1 MPRHSAQPHLCS
13 RQYDEAPM
21 AQKIT
26 LALAGNPNSGKT
38 TLFNTLTGSRQQV
51 GNYPGITVDKRE
63 GIIRHGEQSLHIVDL
78 PGTYSLT
85 TYSQEELVARN
96 FLVEDKPQA
105 VIDVLDASNLERN
118 LYLTVQ
124 FMELGIPVLV
134 VLNMMDEVAKRGIT
148 INTDKLSELLGNP
161 VVETIARTGKGK
173 EHLLDEAVKLAFQ
186 RQKLSWQPL
195 NISYGPDL
203 DPVLEKMTAEIKAQ
217 RFLTHR
223 YPARWIALKYLEEDE
238 EIRRLGRHED
248 EAVASELE
256 AMFEAVNTH
265 CQKTLD
271 THPEALIADYR
282 YGFIAS
288 LLKQGVV
295 ERKGALNRISFSD
308 KVDKILTQR
317 VLGPGIMLVV
327 LYLMFYL
334 TFGLGEAPL
343 GWVESFFSWLGDT
356 VQGIIP
362 PGLLQ
367 SLVVSGLIDGV
378 GGVLSFVPLILIMF
392 FFLSFLE
399 DSGYMARMAYMLD
412 RVMRIFGLHGCSV
425 MPFII
430 SGGIPGG
437 CAVPGLMAA
446 RTLRSPKEK
455 LATVLT
461 APFLSCG
468 AKVPVFL
475 LISGAFFPQHAAQ
488 VLFWTTLAGWAV
500 ALLVARILRS
510 TLIKGEPTP
519 FVMELPPYRM
529 PTFRGLLIHTW
540 ERGWQYIKKA
550 GTVILAISILI
561 WAAMTF
567 PGLPD
572 EKAKQYAN
580 QVQNLEQKLETADG
594 TERSAIM
601 HKIKDVR
608 TRKNAEQLQATIAG
622 RIGTWLEP
630 VSTWAG
636 FDWKTNIAL
645 VGGVA
650 AKEVIVSSLGTA
662 YSLGEQAENAQSSSL
677 SDRLAKDPSWNKVKG
692 VSLMVFVLLYA
703 PCFVTLVTMARETS
717 KKWALFSLIFN
728 TGLAFVFAVAVYQVG
743 MALWG

>member
-1 MPRHSAQPHLCS
+1 
-13 RQYDEAPM
+13 M
-21 AQKIT
+21 AQKFT

-51 GNYPGITVDKRE
+51 GNYPGITVEKRE
-63 GIIRHGEQSLHIVDL
+63 GVIQHHDNSLHIVDL

-96 FLVEDKPQA
+96 FLVQDKPQA
-105 VIDVLDASNLERN
+105 VIDVLDATNLERN
-118 LYLTVQ
+118 MYLTVQ

-134 VLNMMDEVAKRGIT
+134 VLNMMDEVAKRGMT
-148 INTDKLSELLGNP
+148 IKTDKLSTLLGNP
-161 VVETIARTGKGK
+161 VVETVARTGKGK
-173 EHLLDEAVKLAFQ
+173 EHLLDEAVHLAAA
-186 RQKLSWQPL
+186 RQDHTWQPL
-195 NISYGPDL
+195 SISYGPDL
-203 DPVLEKMTAEIKAQ
+203 DPVLEDMAGLIESKG
-217 RFLTHR
+217 FLTHT

-238 EIRRLGRHED
+238 EIRRLGRE
-248 EAVASELE
+248 ENQAVDSELE
-256 AMFEAVNTH
+256 AMFDQVNRH

-271 THPEALIADYR
+271 THPEAIIADYR
-282 YGFIAS
+282 YGFITS

-295 ERKGALNRISFSD
+295 ERKSGLSRISFSD
-308 KVDKILTQR
+308 KADQILTHR
-317 VLGPGIMLVV
+317 LLGPGIMFAV
-327 LYLMFYL
+327 LYLMFYI
-334 TFGLGEAPL
+334 TFGLGETPL
-343 GWVESFFSWLGDT
+343 GWVQSFFAWLGDT
-356 VQGIIP
+356 VQGLLP
-362 PGLLQ
+362 PGLLR
-367 SLVVSGLIDGV
+367 SLIVSGLIDGV

-392 FFLSFLE
+392 FVLSFLE

-475 LISGAFFPQHAAQ
+475 LISGAFFPQHAAA
-488 VLFWTTLAGWAV
+488 VLFWTTLAGWGV
-500 ALLVARILRS
+500 ALVVARVLRS
-510 TLIKGEPTP
+510 TVIKGEPTP

-529 PTFRGLLIHTW
+529 PTFKGLCIHTW

-567 PGLPD
+567 PGLPE
-572 EKAKQYAN
+572 EKAQEYSQQLQA
-580 QVQNLEQKLETADG
+580 LEQEIEKAD
-594 TERSAIM
+594 TSELPELKERLQ
-601 HKIKDVR
+601 DVR
-608 TRKNAEQLQATIAG
+608 TRKNAEQLQATAAG

-645 VGGVA
+645 VGGIA

-662 YSLGEQAENAQSSSL
+662 YSLGEQEDGGGAASL
-677 SDRLAKDPSWNKVKG
+677 SSRLASDPDWNQVKG

-717 KKWALFSLIFN
+717 KKWALFSLVLN
-728 TGLAFVFAVAVYQVG
+728 TVLAFVLAAGVYQLG
-743 MALWG
+743 MLVWA

>member
-1 MPRHSAQPHLCS
+1 
-13 RQYDEAPM
+13 M
-21 AQKIT
+21 AQKFT

-51 GNYPGITVDKRE
+51 GNYPGITVEKRE
-63 GIIRHGEQSLHIVDL
+63 GIIWHHEQSLHIVDL

-96 FLVEDKPQA
+96 FLVQDKPQA

-134 VLNMMDEVAKRGIT
+134 VLNMMDEVAKRGMT
-148 INTDKLSELLGNP
+148 IKTEKLSTLLGNP
-161 VVETIARTGKGK
+161 VVETVARTGKGK
-173 EHLLDEAVKLAFQ
+173 EHLLDEAVHLAAA
-186 RQKLSWQPL
+186 RQDHTWQPL
-195 NISYGPDL
+195 SISYGPDL
-203 DPVLEKMTAEIKAQ
+203 DPVLEDMAGLIESKG
-217 RFLTHR
+217 FLTHT

-238 EIRRLGRHED
+238 EIRRLGRE
-248 EAVASELE
+248 ENQAVDSELE
-256 AMFEAVNTH
+256 AMFDQVNRH

-271 THPEALIADYR
+271 THPEAIIADYR
-282 YGFIAS
+282 YGFITS

-295 ERKGALNRISFSD
+295 ERKSGLSRISFSD
-308 KVDKILTQR
+308 KADQILTHR
-317 VLGPGIMLVV
+317 LLGPGIMFAV
-327 LYLMFYL
+327 LYLMFYI
-334 TFGLGEAPL
+334 TFGLGETPL
-343 GWVESFFSWLGDT
+343 GWVQSFFAWLGDT
-356 VQGIIP
+356 VQGLLP
-362 PGLLQ
+362 PGLLR
-367 SLVVSGLIDGV
+367 SLIVSGLIDGV

-392 FFLSFLE
+392 FVLSFLE

-475 LISGAFFPQHAAQ
+475 LISGAFFPQHAAA
-488 VLFWTTLAGWAV
+488 VLFWTTLAGWGV
-500 ALLVARILRS
+500 ALVVARVLRS
-510 TLIKGEPTP
+510 TVIKGEPTP

-529 PTFRGLLIHTW
+529 PTFKGLCIHTW

-567 PGLPD
+567 PGLPE
-572 EKAKQYAN
+572 EKAQEYSQQLQA
-580 QVQNLEQKLETADG
+580 LEQEIEKAD
-594 TERSAIM
+594 TSELPELKERLQ
-601 HKIKDVR
+601 DVR
-608 TRKNAEQLQATIAG
+608 TRKNAEQLQATAAG

-645 VGGVA
+645 VGGIA

-662 YSLGEQAENAQSSSL
+662 YSLGEQEDGGGAASL
-677 SDRLAKDPSWNKVKG
+677 SSRLASDPDWNQVKG

-717 KKWALFSLIFN
+717 KKWALFSLVLN
-728 TGLAFVFAVAVYQVG
+728 TVLAFVLAAGVYQLG
-743 MALWG
+743 MLVWA

>member
-1 MPRHSAQPHLCS
+1 
-13 RQYDEAPM
+13 M
-21 AQKIT
+21 AQKFT

-63 GIIRHGEQSLHIVDL
+63 GIIQHRDNRLHIVDL

-134 VLNMMDEVAKRGIT
+134 VLNMMDEVAKRGMT
-148 INTDKLSELLGNP
+148 IKTDKLAELLGNP
-161 VVETIARTGKGK
+161 VVETVARTGQGK
-173 EHLLDEAVKLAFQ
+173 EHLLDETVRLAER
-186 RQKLSWQPL
+186 RQNQPWHPL
-195 NISYGPDL
+195 TISYGSDL
-203 DPVLEKMTAEIKAQ
+203 DPVLEKMTDLIQASH
-217 RFLTHR
+217 FLTHR
-223 YPARWIALKYLEEDE
+223 YPARWVALKYLEEDE
-238 EIRRLGRHED
+238 EIRRLGRQENQD
-248 EAVASELE
+248 VDRELE
-256 AMFEAVNTH
+256 AMFETVNTH
-265 CQKTLD
+265 CRKTLD

-282 YGFIAS
+282 YGFITS

-295 ERKGALNRISFSD
+295 ERKGALNRITFSD
-308 KVDKILTQR
+308 KADKILTHR
-317 VLGPGIMLVV
+317 ILGPGIMLAV
-327 LYLMFYL
+327 LYLMFQV
-334 TFGLGEAPL
+334 TFGLGETPL
-343 GWVESFFSWLGDT
+343 GWVEMFFTWLGDT
-356 VQGIIP
+356 VQELLP
-362 PGLLQ
+362 SGLLQ
-367 SLVVSGLIDGV
+367 SLIVSGLIDGV

-392 FFLSFLE
+392 FVLSFLE

-412 RVMRIFGLHGCSV
+412 RVMRVFGLHGCSV

-475 LISGAFFPQHAAQ
+475 LISGAFFPHRAAQ
-488 VLFWTTLAGWAV
+488 VLFWTTLAGWGV

-510 TLIKGEPTP
+510 TIIKGEPTP
-519 FVMELPPYRM
+519 FVMELPPYRL
-529 PTFRGLLIHTW
+529 PTLKGLFIHTW

-567 PGLPD
+567 PGLSP
-572 EKAKQYAN
+572 EKEQEYSQQIQSLEHQIAQADAARRPE
-580 QVQNLEQKLETADG
+580 LEQRLRDL
-594 TERSAIM
+594 R
-601 HKIKDVR
+601 R
-608 TRKNAEQLQATIAG
+608 TKNADQLQSTVAG
-622 RIGTWLEP
+622 WIGTRLEP
-630 VSTWAG
+630 VSSWAG

-645 VGGVA
+645 VGGIA

-662 YSLGEQAENAQSSSL
+662 YSLGEQVDERGGASL
-677 SDRLAKDPSWNKVKG
+677 SERLARDPNWNRIKG
-692 VSLMVFVLLYA
+692 VSVMVFVLLYA
-703 PCFVTLVTMARETS
+703 PCFVTLVTMAKETS
-717 KKWALFSLIFN
+717 KKWAFFSLVLN
-728 TGLAFVFAVAVYQVG
+728 TALAFGLAVIVYQAGTYIWV
-743 MALWG
+743 

>member
-1 MPRHSAQPHLCS
+1 
-13 RQYDEAPM
+13 M
-21 AQKIT
+21 AQKFT

-51 GNYPGITVDKRE
+51 GNYPGITVEKRE
-63 GIIRHGEQSLHIVDL
+63 GIIWHHEQSLHIVDL

-96 FLVEDKPQA
+96 FLVQDKPQA

-148 INTDKLSELLGNP
+148 IKTDKLSTLLGNP
-161 VVETIARTGKGK
+161 VVETVARTGKGK
-173 EHLLDEAVKLAFQ
+173 EHLLDEAVRLAAA
-186 RQKLSWQPL
+186 RQDCKWQPL
-195 NISYGPDL
+195 SISYGPDL
-203 DPVLEKMTAEIKAQ
+203 DPVLEDMAGLIESKG
-217 RFLTHR
+217 FLTHT

-238 EIRRLGRHED
+238 EIRRLGRE
-248 EAVASELE
+248 ENQAVDSELE
-256 AMFEAVNTH
+256 AMFDQVNRH

-271 THPEALIADYR
+271 THPEAIIADYR
-282 YGFIAS
+282 YGFITS

-295 ERKGALNRISFSD
+295 ERKSGLSRISFSD
-308 KVDKILTQR
+308 KADQILTHR
-317 VLGPGIMLVV
+317 LLGPGIMFAV
-327 LYLMFYL
+327 LYLMFYI
-334 TFGLGEAPL
+334 TFGLGETPL
-343 GWVESFFSWLGDT
+343 GWVQSFFAWLGDT
-356 VQGIIP
+356 VQGLLP
-362 PGLLQ
+362 PGLLR
-367 SLVVSGLIDGV
+367 SLIVSGLIDGV

-392 FFLSFLE
+392 FVLSFLE

-475 LISGAFFPQHAAQ
+475 LISGAFFPQHAAA
-488 VLFWTTLAGWAV
+488 VLFWTTLAGWGV
-500 ALLVARILRS
+500 ALVVARVLRS
-510 TLIKGEPTP
+510 TVIKGEPTP

-529 PTFRGLLIHTW
+529 PTFKGLCIHTW

-567 PGLPD
+567 PGLPE
-572 EKAKQYAN
+572 EKAQEYSQQLQA
-580 QVQNLEQKLETADG
+580 LEQEIEKAD
-594 TERSAIM
+594 TSELPELKERLQ
-601 HKIKDVR
+601 DVR
-608 TRKNAEQLQATIAG
+608 TRKNAEQLQATAAG

-645 VGGVA
+645 VGGIA

-662 YSLGEQAENAQSSSL
+662 YSLGEQEDGGGAASL
-677 SDRLAKDPSWNKVKG
+677 SSRLASDPDWNQVKG

-717 KKWALFSLIFN
+717 KKWALFSLVLN
-728 TGLAFVFAVAVYQVG
+728 TVLAFVLAAGVYQLG
-743 MALWG
+743 MLVWA